1 MVPNATRVTVR
12 LVVCLSGTLVT
23 IISKRRAEKGGLVML
38 FDIFATHAGLVCD
51 VSDTDHWA
59 WAQNDSIHGCF
70 VQLLHVNLTIHGQKL
85 GEKLL

>member
-12 LVVCLSGTLVT
+12 LVVVCLSGTLVT

-38 FDIFATHAGLVCD
+38 FDILATHAGLVCD

-59 WAQNDSIHGCF
+59 WVQNGSIQMLLRTILCSQADSLPSCRM
-70 VQLLHVNLTIHGQKL
+70 
-85 GEKLL
+85 